1 MAKNP
6 RELTEAL
13 DVLTFLR
20 SHSKKGSFPRSG
32 CFFLP
37 IGLERICV
45 FVRGWDLVVRF
56 ECKFMGL
63 FLNFLLQ
70 FRSNCVSITHKS

>member
-1 MAKNP
+1 M
-6 RELTEAL
+6 
-13 DVLTFLR
+13 
-20 SHSKKGSFPRSG
+20 
-32 CFFLP
+32 
-37 IGLERICV
+37 